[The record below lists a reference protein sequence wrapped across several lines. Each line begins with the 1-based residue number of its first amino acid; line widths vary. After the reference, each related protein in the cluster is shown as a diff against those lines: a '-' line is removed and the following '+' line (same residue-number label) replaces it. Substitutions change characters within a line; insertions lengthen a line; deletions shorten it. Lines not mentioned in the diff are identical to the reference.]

1 MMQKKGLKPLGI
13 SLIALVII
21 AIIIVGFVIFSNKPV
36 ATSNA
41 VVSSASTSN
50 ETKLSE
56 SPYAN
61 YAYLI
66 SSYPLSSEA
75 QQAISGFNINKQAN
89 SDGTTTINLVALN
102 PEYQNQSY
110 TLQQGQSL
118 YFIERSMGDD
128 GDGSENFL
136 GDDHAI
142 IVDSNGYIVSGPTT
156 FN

>member
-1 MMQKKGLKPLGI
+1 MQKKGMKTLGI
-13 SLIALVII
+13 SLIAIVILALVIGGI
-21 AIIIVGFVIFSNKPV
+21 AILSNKPTTTMNAIASGNV
-36 ATSNA
+36 NSNQ
-41 VVSSASTSN
+41 
-50 ETKLSE
+50 TKLSE

-66 SSYPLSSEA
+66 SSDSLSSEA
-75 QQAISGFNINKQAN
+75 QQAISGFNINKQTN

-110 TLQQGQSL
+110 TLQPGQSL

-128 GDGSENFL
+128 GNGSETFL

-142 IVDSNGYIVSGPTT
+142 VVDSNGYIIQ
-156 FN
+156 N